1 MSEVSLGIWELFNS
15 TINVLW
21 DSIMIMV
28 MLALVHNIID
38 RLPPAHGHQLLVTGQ
53 LLGHFD
59 WRLHQG

>member
-28 MLALVHNIID
+28 MLALVHTIID
-38 RLPPAHGHQLLVTGQ
+38 NPSTFQKP
-53 LLGHFD
+53 
-59 WRLHQG
+59 